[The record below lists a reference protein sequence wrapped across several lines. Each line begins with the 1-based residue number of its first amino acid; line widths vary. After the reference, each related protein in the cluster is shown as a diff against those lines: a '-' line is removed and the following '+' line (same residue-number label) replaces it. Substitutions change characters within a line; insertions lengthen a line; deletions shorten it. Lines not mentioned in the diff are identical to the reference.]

1 MILDLL
7 APPLCWSCGS
17 LAVRGA
23 PLCRACRSSLRFLGP
38 DPVALGGVP
47 VWAPLAYEG
56 PARDLV
62 KALKFRGATG
72 VARAMAALIVA
83 TAPPALLAG
92 SLVSVPLHPARRRT
106 RPFNQAALVAREIS
120 SRAGLPECDCLRR
133 AGSHRRQVGRD
144 RAERLEGPSG
154 TIHAARPAP
163 PAALLVDDVVTTGA
177 TFAACA
183 TALREAGSER
193 VAAVAFARTAGR

>member
-1 MILDLL
+1 VILDLL
-7 APPLCWSCGS
+7 APPLCWSCGA

-23 PLCRACRSSLRFLGP
+23 PLCRACRSSLRFLAP
-38 DPVALGGVP
+38 DALPLRNLP
-47 VWAPLAYEG
+47 VWAPVAYEG

-92 SLVSVPLHPARRRT
+92 SLVAVPLHPARRRT

-120 SRAGLPECDCLRR
+120 SRAGLPECNCLRR
-133 AGSHRRQVGRD
+133 SGSDRRQVGRG
-144 RAERLEGPSG
+144 RAERLQGPSG
-154 TIHAARPAP
+154 TIHAVRPVP

-177 TFAACA
+177 TVAACA
-183 TALREAGSER
+183 AALRNAGAER